1 MDVLKMVDELEELME
16 SGSKIPMTGKVILD
30 IDTLLE
36 YIDKIRTILPDELR
50 QAKWVSKEKDRMLK
64 EAQEEADR
72 MIEEARQQLK
82 RTANESEITK
92 QATIIA
98 DGIINQAKASAKEM
112 KNGAASYADDILKQ
126 LEGNME
132 KAIAITKKGRD
143 ELKHSRSKNQ

>member
-1 MDVLKMVDELEELME
+1 MDVLKIVDELEELVE
-16 SGSKIPMTGKVILD
+16 SGSKIPLTGKVILD

-72 MIEEARQQLK
+72 MLEQARQQLK

-92 QATIIA
+92 QATSIA
-98 DGIINQAKASAKEM
+98 EGIVSKAKSDAKEM
-112 KNGAASYADDILKQ
+112 KIGATSYADDILKQ
-126 LEGNME
+126 LEGNLE
-132 KAIAITKKGRD
+132 KSIAVIKKGRD
-143 ELKHSRSKNQ
+143 ELKHTRAKHQ